1 MQLFLSDKMF
11 LNRIVDKIE
20 ERQNAKREKAK
31 KISIIEG
38 SLNGVQEGC
47 GINYITPYALE
58 LGASNTH
65 IGLLQSLPQLF
76 GNLSQLFILKK
87 MLNYTRKQIVFWG
100 VLFQALSWIFI
111 ITLGTL
117 YFVLNVKGILTPTL
131 LVLFYTLLISFSF
144 ATIPAW
150 ASWMKDLMPEK
161 HEGKYFGKRGRIVG
175 FVTLA
180 SILIGG
186 FILDFFSKTYIFAG
200 FAIIFGIAGL
210 ARLGSAYLF
219 LKKYEPKIKLEKEY
233 FFSLKDFI
241 YKLPKY
247 NFGRIIL
254 FYSLMIFAI
263 YLASPFFAVYVLKE
277 LNFSYAWYMLFMVA
291 NTGANFL
298 SLPFWG
304 KLADKYGN
312 ITLIKF
318 SSKLIALT
326 PLFWLLTPL
335 FLDVKIFVLIY
346 IMIIEMFAGF
356 AFAGFLFTTN
366 NFVYDAVS
374 RERMAI
380 VMSYKKIIGSVGIF
394 LGTLLGGI
402 VASFNFKVG
411 IITPILLVFFISF
424 VLRFVIA
431 RYFAKDIKE
440 IRKDVTELK
449 FDLDTIE
456 TKIFAENRIFKYL
469 FLRPKR

>member
-1 MQLFLSDKMF
+1 
-11 LNRIVDKIE
+11 
-20 ERQNAKREKAK
+20 
-31 KISIIEG
+31 
-38 SLNGVQEGC
+38 
-47 GINYITPYALE
+47 
-58 LGASNTH
+58 
-65 IGLLQSLPQLF
+65 
-76 GNLSQLFILKK
+76 
-87 MLNYTRKQIVFWG
+87 
-100 VLFQALSWIFI
+100 
-111 ITLGTL
+111 
-117 YFVLNVKGILTPTL
+117 
-131 LVLFYTLLISFSF
+131 
-144 ATIPAW
+144 
-150 ASWMKDLMPEK
+150 
-161 HEGKYFGKRGRIVG
+161 
-175 FVTLA
+175 
-180 SILIGG
+180 
-186 FILDFFSKTYIFAG
+186 
-200 FAIIFGIAGL
+200 
-210 ARLGSAYLF
+210 
-219 LKKYEPKIKLEKEY
+219 
-233 FFSLKDFI
+233 
-241 YKLPKY
+241 
-247 NFGRIIL
+247 
-254 FYSLMIFAI
+254 MIFAI

-298 SLPFWG
+298 SLSFWG

-335 FLDVKIFVLIY
+335 FLNVKIFVLIY

-402 VASFNFKVG
+402 IASFNFKVG

-440 IRKDVTELK
+440 IRKDVAELK